1 MLLNF
6 QDKMKRGVIKKTM
19 ISEAGGLLKSF
30 VCSLIFLCPFLTLK
44 AQNDSTAI
52 PSIPH
57 LKEVMSYEVI
67 KTNPLAFLMGP
78 SVITS
83 ELGLNY
89 EFSLS
94 KKQSVSIGASLLT
107 KNIFIFLS
115 EKLDTSSSRKGNVV
129 QTSQPL
135 KISGYRFQ
143 AQYKFILPLYKY
155 PCGVYIG
162 PHASFSTFNFSYRQR
177 GFTKDFYRTV
187 HQNIS
192 LLMGYQH
199 ILNNKVFIDLYCGLG
214 YKDNYAYYYK
224 TLTDYKKVDDEF
236 ILTGLPIKV
245 KFSMGYY
252 IGFKL

>member
-1 MLLNF
+1 
-6 QDKMKRGVIKKTM
+6 MKTFIC
-19 ISEAGGLLKSF
+19 SF
-30 VCSLIFLCPFLTLK
+30 VCCLLSFCPFNILK
-44 AQNDSTAI
+44 AQKDSTAA
-52 PSIPH
+52 PSLLH
-57 LKEVMSYEVI
+57 LKQVMSYEVI
-67 KTNPLAFLMGP
+67 KTNLLAYLMGP

-83 ELGLNY
+83 ELGLSY

-94 KKQSVSIGASLLT
+94 KKHSVSVGASFLT

-115 EKLDTSSSRKGNVV
+115 EKLDSSHSKKGTVV

-143 AQYKFILPLYKY
+143 AQYKFILPLNKY
-155 PCGVYIG
+155 PCGFYIG
-162 PHASFSTFNFSYRQR
+162 PHASFSTFNYSYRQR

-187 HQNIS
+187 HQNVS

-199 ILNNKVFIDLYCGLG
+199 IINNKVFVDLYCGLG

-224 TLTDYKKVDDEF
+224 TLTDYEKVDDEF
-236 ILTGLPIKV
+236 ILTGIPIKV